1 MTTPGSNAGSTPE
14 PENAG
19 SNSQGAGAPQ
29 PQQPQQPQGW
39 SQPQSQGWSQP
50 QGQGQWGQQPQQGW
64 TQSSTPSSS
73 TKQSIDWTVWFYGGL
88 LLLTFLTSFLR
99 VRSVT
104 ERTEGV
110 GSIGF
115 SLNWWG
121 KAKVHG
127 SGLGSWIEAYLPPEV
142 TRSIGNTATEFV
154 VLTVVVLALL
164 GVATYFAFSSKMREA
179 ALLGTIAAG
188 VQLLYV
194 IYAAFAFDT
203 LASIGL
209 GFGWWVWLL
218 IALAGLAISVMMLT
232 KGKQGVEAQFNS
244 ARQGAQNR
252 IEQQKAERA
261 QKAQQAQQN
270 EQAQQQ
276 NQGQWGQQPPQP
288 QQGGWAQPGQPQQQ
302 PQNPQQGWAQPLQ
315 NQGQWG
321 QPQQQSQQ
329 SQQPQQG
336 WAQPGQPSQ
345 PAQPQPQQNP
355 QQGAS
360 DTDAGSTGEDKQP
373 K

>member
-29 PQQPQQPQGW
+29 QPQQPQGW
-39 SQPQSQGWSQP
+39 GQQPQGWSQP

-64 TQSSTPSSS
+64 SQSSTASNS

-154 VLTVVVLALL
+154 VLTVVVLALF

-288 QQGGWAQPGQPQQQ
+288 QQQ

-336 WAQPGQPSQ
+336 WAQPGQPGQ

-355 QQGAS
+355 QQGAG